1 MKANVRKS
9 ILKDNLTDMQANI
22 ELERQRK
29 QAFGN
34 NGILCKC
41 QKCGGIGYAQDETC
55 LDRKGVLIGMR
66 CPCGGKIKRM
76 VGGKS

>member
-1 MKANVRKS
+1 MKANVRGH
-9 ILKDNLTDMQANI
+9 IIKDNLNDMEANI

-34 NGILCKC
+34 KGILCKC

-55 LDRKGVLIGMR
+55 LNRKAF
-66 CPCGGKIKRM
+66 
-76 VGGKS
+76 